1 MKRANNVR
9 LFTNKSKYVYSAYM
23 CFIENDN
30 KTKLYSNICTNPPN
44 YRHINQTYN
53 VNMYLITDI

>member
-9 LFTNKSKYVYSAYM
+9 LFTNKSKYVYSAYI

-30 KTKLYSNICTNPPN
+30 KTK
-44 YRHINQTYN
+44 
-53 VNMYLITDI
+53 